1 LVALAVFDFD
11 GVWDCGVLV
20 STLVGCGWCEGGG
33 EAFGGVL
40 VRDVVL
46 VVVKDVVESGD
57 IGVESEL
64 EWFQVNSKILGHP
77 V

>member
-1 LVALAVFDFD
+1 
-11 GVWDCGVLV
+11 
-20 STLVGCGWCEGGG
+20 
-33 EAFGGVL
+33 L